1 MKKLLIIQQ
10 DEAYFL
16 FETIQVIEKNPQAF
30 KDFELTLLVN
40 QSSLGKVFDCTV
52 PVLKGL
58 TTDVNAVLNQK
69 FDISVNLSLAEFSWD
84 IHGEVSSGRKIGM
97 YKSEGQLLVEDL
109 WSSYLLTLK
118 SKAPFLTFHLQDIYK
133 NILGI
138 KSVRLEK
145 SKPFNVKQI
154 AFGMMNPDVFPAE
167 EQEKLVNELAR
178 NYPAVSIKDITEIDL
193 VSDLSDSLYI
203 GPANL
208 SALKFCEA
216 GGKGIFLT
224 SCFSGFNL
232 FPYGERHLLISSRN
246 KQFVSSLVQPIV
258 FSEIANT
265 SLPSSGYSFYR
276 ADLANN
282 FGALLES
289 LNPGDDNYPFY
300 QSYVVLWNFL
310 LNLYDAEL
318 SVTHCTRAQLELLK
332 TQEEILRKLIRLHD
346 YAMSSID
353 SIYHESKLQ
362 EADHAKIKAHIAK
375 LLEIEEVS
383 EQIAAGQPLLRPVID
398 FYRIRRGQNQG
409 NNLSEQSQSS
419 FLTYAEEHQALQAL
433 HELFSVTLKR
443 NEANI

>member
-16 FETIQVIEKNPQAF
+16 FETIQVIEKNPQSF
-30 KDFELTLLVN
+30 KDFELTLLVS
-40 QSSLGKVFDCTV
+40 QSSLEKVFDRTI

-58 TTDVNAVLNQK
+58 TTDVNSVLNQK
-69 FDISVNLSLAEFSWD
+69 FDISVNLSLAESSWD
-84 IHGEVSSGRKIGM
+84 LHGEISSGRKIGM
-97 YKSEGQLLVEDL
+97 YKDEGQLWVEDL

-118 SKAPFLTFHLQDIYK
+118 SKTPFLTFHLQDIYK

-138 KSVRLEK
+138 KSVRLQK
-145 SKPFNVKQI
+145 LNQFTVKQI
-154 AFGMMNPDVFPAE
+154 AFGMMNPEVFPAN
-167 EQEKLVNELAR
+167 EQEKLINELAR
-178 NYPAVSIKDITEIDL
+178 NYPAVPIKDITEVDL

-203 GPANL
+203 GPASL

-224 SCFSGFNL
+224 SSFSGFNL

-246 KQFVSSLVQPIV
+246 KQFVSSELKAVI
-258 FSEIANT
+258 SNEILNK
-265 SLPSSGYSFYR
+265 SLPATGYSYYR
-276 ADLANN
+276 TDLANT

-289 LNPGDDNYPFY
+289 LNPGDDHYPFY

-318 SVTHCTRAQLELLK
+318 SVTHCTATQLELLK
-332 TQEEILRKLIRLHD
+332 TQEEILSKLIRLHD

-362 EADHAKIKAHIAK
+362 DADHAKIKAHVAK
-375 LLEIEEVS
+375 LVEIEEVS
-383 EQIAAGQPLLRPVID
+383 EQIAAGHPLLRPLID

-409 NNLSEQSQSS
+409 NTLAEQSQSS

-443 NEANI
+443 NEVNI